1 MNINNSFNANCVRI
15 DSNSVMMC
23 RSPSMHNNNNNN
35 SCDKEHKT
43 KQFVLCNNAQHNSM
57 SVSNYNYNYN
67 TPTNQLSPSFSHKVL
82 LTRINYKNNSNKN
95 KLIQLQRQ
103 GKCGWELPFI
113 ESKIGIGN
121 NNYSGSSSYKRFF
134 SHRNSILHNNS
145 NSNSITGHKKY
156 HFTKIGTSPE
166 QIHKDIISSVKNIH
180 HYKTKIKPI
189 EIDINNINNN
199 NDDNCSLHLNN
210 IKHDSVYEKAEQIKF
225 ANEYNKKLIDK
236 DIRHIILYERH
247 KATEKINTL
256 LSHNKDQHNKQILWN
271 KQYKPLYL
279 NKLDKSKFIR
289 KNHPMLE
296 INQVGTLP
304 EMFNDGNFMNKLLN
318 DGFTNVAN
326 QFNNNNNK

>member
-15 DSNSVMMC
+15 DSNSNSVMY
-23 RSPSMHNNNNNN
+23 RSPAIHNNN

-43 KQFVLCNNAQHNSM
+43 KQFILCNNAQHNSM
-57 SVSNYNYNYN
+57 SVSNYNYN
-67 TPTNQLSPSFSHKVL
+67 TPTNQLSPSLSHKVL
-82 LTRINYKNNSNKN
+82 LTRINYKNNHNNNN
-95 KLIQLQRQ
+95 KLIQLQQR

-113 ESKIGIGN
+113 GY

-145 NSNSITGHKKY
+145 SNSITSHKKY

-189 EIDINNINNN
+189 EIDININNNN

-210 IKHDSVYEKAEQIKF
+210 IKNDSVYEKAEQIKF

-256 LSHNKDQHNKQILWN
+256 LSHNKDQNNKQILWN

-279 NKLDKSKFIR
+279 NKLDKAKFIR

-326 QFNNNNNK
+326 QFNNNK